1 MYCIFLSVEFAIIR
15 DNKRYKEIMLY
26 PQTLFQCD
34 YDSKGM
40 KTVLK
45 SDYYFNTSIL
55 PSYKIQK
62 GAITRAGY
70 SIDMH

>member
-1 MYCIFLSVEFAIIR
+1 
-15 DNKRYKEIMLY
+15 MLY

-34 YDSKGM
+34 CDSKGM

-45 SDYYFNTSIL
+45 PDYYFNTSTL
-55 PSYKIQK
+55 PSSKIQK

-70 SIDMH
+70 SICIEFHWVGAWLNEQRDKYCWVI

>member
-1 MYCIFLSVEFAIIR
+1 
-15 DNKRYKEIMLY
+15 MLY

-34 YDSKGM
+34 CDSKGM

-45 SDYYFNTSIL
+45 PDNYFNTSTL
-55 PSYKIQK
+55 PSSKIQK